1 MEQFKV
7 DMLNRS
13 FHLEIRT
20 PEKLIY
26 EGDVT
31 SIRAPGVEG
40 NFEILAGHIP
50 FLTALEIGEIRIREL
65 DTPQLLATS
74 GGVFE
79 VLRTGVT
86 VLVETAEWASEI
98 DVERAEIARQHAQDL
113 LTANMPDLNRP
124 RAEAAFARAQNRIKV
139 AGNL

>member
-1 MEQFKV
+1 
-7 DMLNRS
+7 MLNRN

-20 PEKLIY
+20 PEQLIY

-31 SIRAPGVEG
+31 SVQAPGVEG
-40 NFEILAGHIP
+40 NFQILAGHIP
-50 FLTALEIGEIRIREL
+50 FLTALDVGEVRIRESS
-65 DTPQLLATS
+65 DTPQLMATS

-98 DVERAEIARQHAQDL
+98 DVPRAESALDRAQTQL
-113 LTANMPDLNRP
+113 KENAPDLNQP
-124 RAEAAFARAQNRIKV
+124 RAEAALARAKNRIKV
-139 AGNL
+139 ASNL

>member
-1 MEQFKV
+1 
-7 DMLNRS
+7 MLNRS

-31 SIRAPGVEG
+31 SVQAPGAEG
-40 NFEILAGHIP
+40 NFQILAGHIP
-50 FLTALEIGEIRIREL
+50 FLTALDVGEIRIRESS
-65 DTPQLLATS
+65 DTPQLMATT

-86 VLVETAEWASEI
+86 ALVETAEWASEI
-98 DVERAEIARQHAQDL
+98 DVSRAEEARDRAQEQL
-113 LTANMPDLNRP
+113 AANASDLNRP
-124 RAEAAFARAQNRIKV
+124 RAEAALARAKNRIKV

>member
-1 MEQFKV
+1 
-7 DMLNRS
+7 MLNRS

-31 SIRAPGVEG
+31 SVQAPGVEG
-40 NFEILAGHIP
+40 NFQILAGHIP
-50 FLTALEIGEIRIREL
+50 FLTALDVGEIRIRESS
-65 DTPQLLATS
+65 DASQLIATT

-86 VLVETAEWASEI
+86 ALVETAEWASEI
-98 DVERAEIARQHAQDL
+98 DVSRAEQARDRAQAQL
-113 LTANMPDLNRP
+113 KANASDLNRP
-124 RAEAAFARAQNRIKV
+124 RAEAALARAKNRIKV
-139 AGNL
+139 ASNL

>member
-1 MEQFKV
+1 
-7 DMLNRS
+7 MLNRS

-31 SIRAPGVEG
+31 SVQAPGVEG
-40 NFEILAGHIP
+40 NFQILAGHIP
-50 FLTALEIGEIRIREL
+50 FLTALDVGEIRIRESS
-65 DTPQLLATS
+65 DASQLMATT

-86 VLVETAEWASEI
+86 ALVETAEWASEI
-98 DVERAEIARQHAQDL
+98 DVSRAESARDRAQAQL
-113 LTANMPDLNRP
+113 KANASDLNRP
-124 RAEAAFARAQNRIKV
+124 RAEAALARAKNRIKV
-139 AGNL
+139 ASNL

>member
-1 MEQFKV
+1 
-7 DMLNRS
+7 MLNRS

-31 SIRAPGVEG
+31 SVSAPGIEG
-40 NFEILAGHIP
+40 NFQILYGHIP
-50 FLTALEIGEIRIREL
+50 FLTALNVGEIRVQES
-65 DTPQLLATS
+65 DTPRSMATS

-86 VLVETAEWASEI
+86 ALVETAEWASDI
-98 DVERAEIARQHAQDL
+98 DVSRAESAL
-113 LTANMPDLNRP
+113 EGANEQLAADAPDLNHP
-124 RAEAAFARAQNRIKV
+124 RAKAALARAQNRIKV
-139 AGNL
+139 ASNS

>member
-1 MEQFKV
+1 
-7 DMLNRS
+7 MLNRS

-26 EGDVT
+26 EGEVT
-31 SIRAPGVEG
+31 SVRAPGVEG

-50 FLTALEIGEIRIREL
+50 FLTALEVGEIRVREG
-65 DTPQLLATS
+65 DIPQLLATS

-86 VLVETAEWASEI
+86 ALVETAEWASEI
-98 DVERAEIARQHAQDL
+98 DVSRAETALERAQAYLA
-113 LTANMPDLNRP
+113 ANAPDLNVP
-124 RAEAAFARAQNRIKV
+124 RAEAARARAQNRLKV
-139 AGNL
+139 ASNL